1 MFLSHGEIFGQ
12 QVSLAQTL
20 DHLMI
25 NQAKI
30 KRLPLDDVD
39 EIVFLACGSSY
50 WLSLSASLTY
60 ARLLGKPARAIK
72 SSDVLL
78 HPELHQRFGRLLL
91 VTPTRSGTTQET
103 IDAIRYFQKHFTCYT
118 LAFVEYEHAPIMD
131 IADMVFSLPWACE
144 QSVCQTASFSN
155 LYLATIAV
163 AALLADD
170 QAFLNG
176 IRRFVSELPALV
188 PQIEAAAAEVVDRV
202 DYRYVVTL
210 GSGAAYGI
218 SIEGA
223 YIGIEMAQQPANYYT
238 TLELRHGPIVML
250 DQSSLVC
257 LFSTVQ
263 GSEYEE
269 KMCAEAKSKGATVV
283 AVGGSK
289 PYDAADRS
297 LMTGATSLA
306 ELQALLG
313 VIFMQGLAYFKAV
326 RKGVDPDNPGD
337 LCRYIML

>member
-12 QVSLAQTL
+12 QISLEQTL
-20 DHLMI
+20 HHLLRCQQQI
-25 NQAKI
+25 QD
-30 KRLPLDDVD
+30 LPFADVD

-60 ARLLGKPARAIK
+60 SRLLGKPARAIK

-78 HPELHQRFGRLLL
+78 HPEHYQHFGRLLL
-91 VTPTRSGTTQET
+91 ITPTRSGTTQET
-103 IDAIRYFQKHFTCYT
+103 IDATHYFQEHFSCFT
-118 LAFVEYEHAPIMD
+118 LAFVEYDQAPISD
-131 IADMVFSLPWACE
+131 LADLVISLPWACE

-155 LYLATIAV
+155 LYLAVIIT
-163 AALLADD
+163 AAILAAD
-170 QAFLNG
+170 QPFLEK
-176 IRRFVSELPALV
+176 IQRFISDLPGLM
-188 PQIEAAAAEVVDRV
+188 PQIEQATSDLVSQF

-210 GSGAAYGI
+210 GSGAAYGV

-250 DQSSLVC
+250 DRSSLVC

-263 GSEYEE
+263 GSDLEE
-269 KMCAEAKSKGATVV
+269 KMCADSRKKGATVI
-283 AVGGSK
+283 ALGGSK
-289 PYDAADRS
+289 PYVAADRS
-297 LMTGATSLA
+297 LMTGATDQA

-326 RKGVDPDNPGD
+326 NKGVDPDNPGD